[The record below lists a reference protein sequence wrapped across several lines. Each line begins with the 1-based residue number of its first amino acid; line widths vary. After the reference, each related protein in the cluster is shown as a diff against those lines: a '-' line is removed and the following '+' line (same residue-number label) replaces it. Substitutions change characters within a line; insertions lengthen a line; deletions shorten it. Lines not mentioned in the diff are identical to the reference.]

1 MLTFKLIQ
9 ELYEITEQSPYS
21 EAVNNMLVD
30 LLLEACTE
38 HRMVSGEPYYRFDV
52 GYVKSRGNGKFIFVD
67 KVRNV

>member
-1 MLTFKLIQ
+1 MMTFKVIQ
-9 ELYEITEQSPYS
+9 RLYEIIKQAPYD
-21 EAVNNMLVD
+21 EAVNNSLVD

-67 KVRNV
+67 YVA